1 MKKTLLIISLS
12 IILSNAFT
20 QNLHHKLNI
29 ELFPDKGLIT
39 VTDTIYLYKQFCEGN
54 KVFFFEL
61 NKELNI
67 KSLSDNLSISKIT
80 STDDKANNAYTTKYK
95 IEIAEAAKADLIIP
109 VFYEGF
115 IKDEELKES
124 VEYARSFSES
134 RGKISLEGIHLA
146 GSTYWIP
153 FFNNQELLSFTIN
166 VKIDS
171 AWSVVSQGKRTINK
185 TNSDSKIIRYE
196 SPEPMDEVYLIAAK
210 WTEYS
215 LMADNV
221 LVQAFLRTP
230 DEELANKYLGVTSH
244 YIKLYESLI
253 GKYPFSKF
261 ALVENFW
268 QTGYGMPSFTLLGDK
283 VIRFPWILHSSYPH
297 ELLHNYWGNS
307 VYVNYEQGNWCEGIT
322 AYMADHLIKEQ
333 QGQAAEYRMTTLKNF
348 SDYVNADNDFP
359 VKEFSSR
366 NNSASE
372 AIGYGK
378 CLMFN
383 DMLREKVGDEMF
395 LKAYSKLY
403 HDYKYKKAGF
413 NDILTCFNEAT
424 GKDFSQFFEQWLSR
438 KGAPEIA
445 ISNLILTE
453 NSTSFTISQT
463 QKDDVFDVD
472 IPIAIYYYDK
482 KLKKDDYY
490 IMKENLNQR
499 EKNIIIDTKGITR
512 IEVDPQ
518 FNVFRR
524 LNKKEVPVTFSQ
536 LFGSTDGLIILP
548 KDCPYVDEYKK
559 LAETWQKSQKEQNKN
574 LKIIYDS
581 ELKQIPADKAVWI
594 LSFENKFIDQVNFSK
609 NHQNYFSDDDKSMLA
624 KLKTNSSLVYTFI
637 HPENESLAIGFIGT
651 NNVEAIPGL
660 ARKLPHY
667 GKYSYLGF
675 EGTAPDNVWK
685 GIFPALDS
693 PLHMQID
700 NDHKSKAILKPR
712 KALAGK

>member
-445 ISNLILTE
+445 ISNLVLTE